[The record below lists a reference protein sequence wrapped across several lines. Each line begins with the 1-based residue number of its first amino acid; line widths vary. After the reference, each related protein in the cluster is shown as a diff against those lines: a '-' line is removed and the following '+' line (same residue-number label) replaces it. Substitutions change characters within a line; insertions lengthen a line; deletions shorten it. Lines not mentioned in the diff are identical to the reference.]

1 MKGGF
6 TMKQVAIDIDHYEML
21 LRELETLHL
30 VGKIL
35 IVYDKHK
42 IHHQE
47 TLSLIS
53 KVVFKEFDLID
64 PKNSN

>member
-1 MKGGF
+1 MEKV
-6 TMKQVAIDIDHYEML
+6 TVDLEHYEML
-21 LRELETLHL
+21 LRELETLVL

-35 IVYDKHK
+35 ITYDKHK

-53 KVVFKEFDLID
+53 KVVFKEFDFID